1 MITVPIGIAISF
13 VVIQRWL
20 TTNFYAA
27 ALLSPIPYS
36 LFVYFSSFAPNRL
49 KQDVARFI
57 RTMKDVLWRNYQPTT
72 FDFDEIIDGIFL
84 GRMPRHE
91 KDLALLKTSGIVAL
105 IVLNEEWELKMNL
118 EEVRKQGFELLHLST
133 PDYFAPSPREIQE
146 GVLYLKKCIE
156 EKKKVYTHCF
166 AGKGRS
172 ALIVL
177 AYIIS
182 VKNWSIS
189 EANNYVRE
197 RRKVVVKFDNLYGLK
212 YQSRMLQQWY
222 DDYHV
227 KKLVDKS

>member
-57 RTMKDVLWRNYQPTT
+57 RTMKDVLWRNYQYALVHLLRLSCLSHLLDLLHSTLMKLST
-72 FDFDEIIDGIFL
+72 ESFSEECLATRRIWRSSRQVASLVIVTVSLTEFVHSHL
-84 GRMPRHE
+84 
-91 KDLALLKTSGIVAL
+91 LALV
-105 IVLNEEWELKMNL
+105 VLNEEWELKMNL

-146 GVLYLKKCIE
+146 GI
-156 EKKKVYTHCF
+156 
-166 AGKGRS
+166 
-172 ALIVL
+172 
-177 AYIIS
+177 
-182 VKNWSIS
+182 
-189 EANNYVRE
+189 
-197 RRKVVVKFDNLYGLK
+197 D
-212 YQSRMLQQWY
+212 
-222 DDYHV
+222 
-227 KKLVDKS
+227 